1 MKTIIGLGLTL
12 WFALFSILSWAHHG
26 YPQYNLRE
34 SSTLSGTILSYRMS
48 NPHSHMTLSVAN
60 EGGETEIWAIE
71 TLDTLRGMRSKG
83 FSADTLQVG
92 DLVTMTVS
100 PALNGDRTAV
110 FRSVEFEDGRIMPAP
125 EEN

>member
-1 MKTIIGLGLTL
+1 MKTITGLSLTFWL
-12 WFALFSILSWAHHG
+12 AVLSLNSWAHHG

-34 SSTLSGTILSYRMS
+34 SSPLSGTIISYRMS
-48 NPHSHMTLSVAN
+48 NPHSHMTLSVVN
-60 EGGETEIWAIE
+60 EDGETEIWAIE

-83 FSADTLQVG
+83 FTANTLQAG
-92 DLVTMTVS
+92 DVVTMMVS